1 MGNSEELAKTLSS
14 YCMAQRLGFAHIPV
28 EVVHEVMAILKEL
41 EPVEPKKIP
50 VDPLSYDFY
59 YAQCGNC
66 GHFIPFIK
74 QKYCH
79 ECGRAV
85 KWDAAD

>member
-1 MGNSEELAKTLSS
+1 MADIINDLDIVLRRIEQLNGFDEEA
-14 YCMAQRLGFAHIPV
+14 
-28 EVVHEVMAILKEL
+28 EVIDYAISLLKEQ

-66 GHFIPFIK
+66 GKFLPFIK

-85 KWDAAD
+85 KWE